1 MFDIG
6 IQELIIIFV
15 IALLVFG
22 PERLPEISRK
32 LGKFVLQ
39 IRKGVYEAKHQME
52 AEFSEIDKKV
62 EDDVSSLLKN
72 VEPYD
77 QNNKEESTIK
87 KEDKT

>member
-32 LGKFVLQ
+32 LGKFVIQ
-39 IRKGVYEAKHQME
+39 IRKGVHEAKIQME
-52 AEFSEIDKKV
+52 SEFSEIDKKV
-62 EDDVSSLLKN
+62 EDDVGRLLKN
-72 VEPYD
+72 VEPHD
-77 QNNKEESTIK
+77 RDKEEPVIG
-87 KEDKT
+87 KEDKV